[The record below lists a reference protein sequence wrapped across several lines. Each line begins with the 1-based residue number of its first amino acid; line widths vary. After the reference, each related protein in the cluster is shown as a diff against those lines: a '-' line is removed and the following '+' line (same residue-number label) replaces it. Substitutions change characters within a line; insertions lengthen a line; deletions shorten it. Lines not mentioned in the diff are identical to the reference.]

1 MALHKPARHLA
12 CRPDESPSQVL
23 ESRVAAGCG
32 NIGHLVFA
40 CCKHRLGFFQAD
52 TSDLL
57 ADMAPYKTAEGQA
70 QTAPRHP
77 GGGSSLSHAD
87 ERVGIVIQNKPQCL
101 GHSKMI
107 HCKSIAAAACDDAPA
122 RHANRAAGRL
132 PAVHQLIE
140 QSGTLIGDLLEIQVH
155 AGEWHR
161 CKWADQFVVVTTH
174 HGSLFWNQDS
184 GDGAGVENFDSEIII
199 RAKNSERFS
208 SRLQAAGNPFGAFV
222 KGFCLTLRDRLPTVQ
237 NRHTM
242 TARGKCGAKPL
253 VSLPTGKVPAN
264 IGRGK
269 NKLPEAP
276 LQQMPGSQLT
286 SGNIVGKNPRQ
297 IQRFGLPLQVDDR
310 FVKLANKGGQF
321 RLSIER
327 TNKTIGEIQ
336 RRMVAD
342 MHRVAVE
349 NPPRI
354 ARVSGDAAVRGMVIP
369 AHEHGHAS
377 RSGLGGFFHSA
388 QIVFFTSVQ

>member
-1 MALHKPARHLA
+1 MVLHKLARHLT
-12 CRPDESPSQVL
+12 CGPNESSSQVL
-23 ESRVAAGCG
+23 ESRIAASCG

-40 CCKHRLGFFQAD
+40 CCKHRHGLFQPD

-70 QTAPRHP
+70 QTAPRHT
-77 GGGSSLSHAD
+77 GGRSGFTHTD

-101 GHSKMI
+101 GHSDMI
-107 HCKSIAAAACDDAPA
+107 HRKGVTAAAGDDAPA
-122 RHANRAAGRL
+122 RHANRATRGL

-161 CKWADQFVVVTTH
+161 CKRADQFVIVTTN
-174 HGSLFWNQDS
+174 HGSLFWNQNS

-199 RAKNSERFS
+199 RAKNGERFS
-208 SRLQAAGNPFGAFV
+208 NRLQAAGNPFGAFV

-269 NKLPEAP
+269 NKLPETP
-276 LQQMPGSQLT
+276 LQQMPSCQLT
-286 SGNIVGKNPRQ
+286 SGNIVGKNARQ

-310 FVKLANKGGQF
+310 FVELANEGGQF
-321 RLSIER
+321 RLSIE
-327 TNKTIGEIQ
+327 
-336 RRMVAD
+336 
-342 MHRVAVE
+342 
-349 NPPRI
+349 
-354 ARVSGDAAVRGMVIP
+354 
-369 AHEHGHAS
+369 
-377 RSGLGGFFHSA
+377 
-388 QIVFFTSVQ
+388 